1 MPGKSRPFSR
11 QSQQNQQQI
20 NRVGVSTMDRA
31 SIEKYKAAGIKVE
44 VLWTP
49 NPKQAIAI
57 ARKER
62 EIAFCGARYG
72 GKSSAGTLW
81 MVMGNDGQPLWN
93 EDGSPNLVNIS
104 YTHHPQFLGAVVR
117 ANEKDLSDW
126 VQKALPYY
134 TAING
139 VFTKN
144 PAEFTF
150 PSGARVFLGHAKDSD
165 AWTKYQGQN
174 IVRFY
179 IDEAGLIPGPD
190 TFDLLLASCRSIYP
204 EMRAQMFLTAN
215 PGGPGQRF
223 IFDRYIEPKDRY
235 GKAIKHPTEDRP
247 IRMEDGGLITIEE
260 KVPHPFKHGEE
271 LTTTRVWVP
280 SYMTDNQYAMNDPSY
295 IASLATM
302 RDEKMRKAMLF
313 GDWRALSGVFFCCDD
328 QTEFLTWDGFK
339 PTKEIKAGELV
350 ATLSPAGEMTFG
362 PCEAVHEYDYDGD
375 LVVAESERLS
385 FAVTPNHRMFCA
397 PIGSHVFG
405 FERADSLKGITV
417 HPVAASAFVGLPSEE
432 TVILLATHNG
442 AHAPCQFECPICGRG
457 FTAKPWQRRARRGS
471 TCSRACS
478 YKFRAAI
485 YGKKAS
491 VAVLAPEPTQKIIKQ
506 VLDLGDWLEL
516 LGWFIS
522 EGSLDNGY
530 RVVISQQKHPDRI
543 LRIRELLTRMGITF
557 QYDGS
562 DFRFNSKPIWEAL
575 KPLGRAADKYIP
587 REYLNCHPDLLK
599 HLFEGLVLG
608 DGFQRGSHWSYYTTS
623 KQLASD
629 IQELCQRLGRRATIS
644 ARKQK
649 IGRDIGY
656 WVGISD
662 KTTIMI
668 PACRLKRRHY
678 RGKVSCLTVTPHH
691 TVLMRRNGR
700 VMWTGNSN
708 FTKQHLFDPKE
719 RTVAG
724 WWKASGSL
732 DWGFVHKSA
741 ALKHKMDPHTRQHL
755 IYDEYS
761 VSGVDPVELGAQLA
775 RWWEPELRI
784 QGSVTIHTAHDCFSN
799 KIGDFTWADLLAKGV
814 NRVLGRDQ
822 CYLPDLVIKRIEEER
837 VLVGRPGLSDDE
849 KERILTKPIT
859 GIVFRRAP
867 RATAVVWMHIRSLM
881 SLESKFLHKPDPGT
895 PDFQLAQSI
904 LEHGT
909 IADYLAYLKSF
920 QREKEWLPELIISTA
935 CKDLIAAI
943 PKLIHDED
951 NPDTVD
957 SKHFEG
963 RDSADSLAYICAGVR
978 DEKPGTLP
986 PQLAKE
992 KAMEEALAHNPNLSY
1007 QSKVWLAMQVEEQIA
1022 ERERGSGGFTPAR
1035 ASRRLR
1041 AEAAAEGRRTAGVPD
1056 FNEWEFEKAA
1066 DWRLQ

>member
-1 MPGKSRPFSR
+1 MPGKARPFSR
-11 QSQQNQQQI
+11 QSQQNQQGPS
-20 NRVGVSTMDRA
+20 RVGVSTMDQASIDKYRA
-31 SIEKYKAAGIKVE
+31 SGAKVE

-104 YTHHPQFLGAVVR
+104 YVHHPQFLGAVVR

-179 IDEAGLIPGPD
+179 IDEAGLIPGAD

-280 SYMTDNQYAMNDPSY
+280 SYMTDNSYAMNDPSY

-313 GDWRALSGVFFCCDD
+313 GDWRALSGVYFD
-328 QTEFLTWDGFK
+328 L
-339 PTKEIKAGELV
+339 
-350 ATLSPAGEMTFG
+350 FG
-362 PCEAVHEYDYDGD
+362 
-375 LVVAESERLS
+375 
-385 FAVTPNHRMFCA
+385 
-397 PIGSHVFG
+397 
-405 FERADSLKGITV
+405 
-417 HPVAASAFVGLPSEE
+417 
-432 TVILLATHNG
+432 
-442 AHAPCQFECPICGRG
+442 
-457 FTAKPWQRRARRGS
+457 
-471 TCSRACS
+471 
-478 YKFRAAI
+478 
-485 YGKKAS
+485 
-491 VAVLAPEPTQKIIKQ
+491 
-506 VLDLGDWLEL
+506 
-516 LGWFIS
+516 
-522 EGSLDNGY
+522 
-530 RVVISQQKHPDRI
+530 
-543 LRIRELLTRMGITF
+543 
-557 QYDGS
+557 
-562 DFRFNSKPIWEAL
+562 
-575 KPLGRAADKYIP
+575 
-587 REYLNCHPDLLK
+587 
-599 HLFEGLVLG
+599 
-608 DGFQRGSHWSYYTTS
+608 
-623 KQLASD
+623 
-629 IQELCQRLGRRATIS
+629 
-644 ARKQK
+644 
-649 IGRDIGY
+649 
-656 WVGISD
+656 
-662 KTTIMI
+662 
-668 PACRLKRRHY
+668 
-678 RGKVSCLTVTPHH
+678 
-691 TVLMRRNGR
+691 
-700 VMWTGNSN
+700 
-708 FTKQHLFDPKE
+708 KQHLFEPKE
-719 RTVAG
+719 RTMAG

-741 ALKHKMDPHTRQHL
+741 ALKHKLDPNTRQHL
-755 IYDEYS
+755 IYEEYS
-761 VSGVDPVELGAQLA
+761 VSGADPVELGAQLA

-822 CYLPDLVIKRIEEER
+822 CYLPDLLVKKIEEER
-837 VLVGRPGLSDDE
+837 ALAGRPSLSDDD
-849 KERILTKPIT
+849 KERILTKPVT
-859 GIVFRRAP
+859 GIIFRRAP

-881 SLESKFLHKPDPGT
+881 SLESRFLHKPDPGT
-895 PDFQLAQSI
+895 PDFLLAQSI

-909 IADYLAYLKSF
+909 VTDYLAYLKSF
-920 QREKEWLPELIISTA
+920 QREKEWLPELLVSTA
-935 CKDLIAAI
+935 CKNLIAAI
-943 PKLIHDED
+943 PKAIHDED
-951 NPDTVD
+951 NPDTID
-957 SKHFEG
+957 PKHFEG
-963 RDSADSLAYICAGVR
+963 RDEIDSLAYLLSSVR
-978 DEKPGTLP
+978 DEKPTSLP
-986 PQLAKE
+986 PELEKQ
-992 KAMEEALAHNPNLSY
+992 KAMEEALARNPNLSY
-1007 QSKVWLAMQVEEQIA
+1007 QSKMFLAMQVEEQIA
-1022 ERERGSGGFTPAR
+1022 EREQGYAGGFTMAR
-1035 ASRRLR
+1035 NSRRLR
-1041 AEAAAEGRRTAGVPD
+1041 AEAAAESRRSAGIQNL
-1056 FNEWEFEKAA
+1056 NEWDFE
-1066 DWRLQ
+1066 RIQ